1 MLFAVIKLFVNFDF
15 SVIMDKNQERSRVM
29 RILMIEDEKLFG
41 DKIAGSLRREGYEV
55 DICYDGS
62 SAMEH
67 MSYESCD
74 LILLD
79 LNLPDIDGIEIL
91 RHLRSYDNE
100 TAVLI
105 LSARSQ
111 ISDKVEGLDV
121 GASDYLVKPF
131 HLDELKARIRSL
143 TRRRFIQNDVCLV
156 CGRLRFDTK
165 ARKAFAEDREIV
177 LTRKENGILEY
188 LMLNEGRPVSQEE
201 FMEHVW
207 DGSVDNFSNSIRV
220 HMSSLRKKLKAVLG
234 YDPIRNRIGEGYQIG
249 GEER

>member
-1 MLFAVIKLFVNFDF
+1 
-15 SVIMDKNQERSRVM
+15 M

-131 HLDELKARIRSL
+131 HLDATQSTYTKSDKTQILFKMMYALYAAGLDLIQKPEKLLQKTGRS
-143 TRRRFIQNDVCLV
+143 
-156 CGRLRFDTK
+156 
-165 ARKAFAEDREIV
+165 
-177 LTRKENGILEY
+177 Y
-188 LMLNEGRPVSQEE
+188 
-201 FMEHVW
+201 
-207 DGSVDNFSNSIRV
+207 
-220 HMSSLRKKLKAVLG
+220 
-234 YDPIRNRIGEGYQIG
+234 
-249 GEER
+249 